1 MEVEIARGESFE
13 SLLRRFKKI
22 VKRSGILSEVAD
34 RRKYGGKPSTK
45 KKFKK
50 MRAIAQAKR
59 REKVKTFFEKRGSR
73 TSPLK

>member
-1 MEVEIARGESFE
+1 MEVELQPRESFE
-13 SLLRRFKKI
+13 SLCRRFKKL
-22 VKRSGILSEVAD
+22 VKRSGILQEVSD

-59 REKVKTFFEKRGSR
+59 REKVKTFFEKRGPR
-73 TSPLK
+73 QK